1 MSSSRTYK
9 GIEIFRVV
17 AAFLVVAIHTSPLA
31 SYSGTADF
39 VFTRV
44 IARVAVPFFFMVTG
58 YFVLSKGTGV
68 RRFLKKTAIIYA
80 ASAALYLP
88 ISVYAGH
95 LRGWGLLDLVQ
106 QVFFEGTFYHL
117 WYLPA
122 ALLGAW
128 LTSLL
133 MRRTSRGVCAAIVT
147 ALYVLGLL
155 GDSYW
160 GLIEGVPGVSSAYNA
175 VCPDGLHA
183 QRPVLR
189 AHVHVPRRGDA
200 HGQAA
205 RRRL

>member
-1 MSSSRTYK
+1 
-9 GIEIFRVV
+9 
-17 AAFLVVAIHTSPLA
+17 
-31 SYSGTADF
+31 
-39 VFTRV
+39 
-44 IARVAVPFFFMVTG
+44 
-58 YFVLSKGTGV
+58 
-68 RRFLKKTAIIYA
+68 LKKTAIIYA

-88 ISVYAGH
+88 INVYAGH
-95 LRGWGLLDLVQ
+95 LQGWGLLDLVQ

-133 MRRTSRGVCAAIVT
+133 MRMTSRGVCAAIVK

-175 VCPDGLHA
+175 LFALMGYT
-183 QRPVLR
+183 RN
-189 AHVHVPRRGDA
+189 
-200 HGQAA
+200 
-205 RRRL
+205 

>member
-31 SYSGTADF
+31 GYSGTADF

-88 ISVYAGH
+88 INVYAGH
-95 LRGWGLLDLVQ
+95 SRAGDCSTSCSRCSLRARSTTSG
-106 QVFFEGTFYHL
+106 
-117 WYLPA
+117 
-122 ALLGAW
+122 
-128 LTSLL
+128 TSL
-133 MRRTSRGVCAAIVT
+133 RRCWARG
-147 ALYVLGLL
+147 
-155 GDSYW
+155 
-160 GLIEGVPGVSSAYNA
+160 
-175 VCPDGLHA
+175 
-183 QRPVLR
+183 
-189 AHVHVPRRGDA
+189 
-200 HGQAA
+200 
-205 RRRL
+205 